1 MNNRAQNNRRFPRVP
16 KSVNMTVR
24 RLQYPLAD
32 VPKTPAITKNV
43 ATVGVCFVTTELY
56 ETGILLSLDID
67 LRGWQQ
73 YLENVFS
80 VIDAGTITRPLTAIA
95 EVVWVQNLTNN
106 KGYKVGVRFQDIYE
120 DDLKALQKYLTAIIE
135 KDNML

>member
-1 MNNRAQNNRRFPRVP
+1 M
-16 KSVNMTVR
+16 
-24 RLQYPLAD
+24 AD